1 MSAGVGARL
10 VLAVVMVAVLASP
23 LPQQAVAADPVAP
36 HAPQV
41 PVVEDPLAPYRGLGT
56 WVDIYDAHT
65 WDRPLASVRRMHRKG
80 VRTLY
85 VETANYRIDR
95 PVFRPRALG
104 ALLDAAKA
112 RGLRVIAW
120 YLPSYDNLRRDYRRS
135 MAAISFTSSQGN
147 TFDGFAMDIE
157 SDVVRDIQTR
167 NQRLRELTRRVR
179 EQVGADYTMAAI
191 VPEAGALYWLGFPYR
206 LVARQYD
213 IFLPMAYY
221 TFRTSGA
228 AGVRTWMARNIRA
241 IRRETGNPEIP
252 IHVIGGLSRDT
263 TLTELR
269 AFADTVESAGVT
281 GASVYKFEAT
291 TDRHWDVLARFAGP
305 EPLQ

>member
-1 MSAGVGARL
+1 MDARASTRL
-10 VLAVVMVAVLASP
+10 ALAVVMVALLAPPLRHPAIADDTP
-23 LPQQAVAADPVAP
+23 LPDTSPIPAVV
-36 HAPQV
+36 
-41 PVVEDPLAPYRGLGT
+41 DPLAPYRGLGT

-65 WDRPLASVRRMHRKG
+65 WDRPVASVRRMHARG

-112 RGLRVIAW
+112 RGIRVIAW

-135 MAAISFTSSQGN
+135 MAAISFVSSQGN
-147 TFDGFAMDIE
+147 SFDGFAMDIE
-157 SDVVRDIQTR
+157 SDVVRDIDIR
-167 NQRLRELTRRVR
+167 NRRLRALTRRVR

-206 LVARQYD
+206 LVARQYAV
-213 IFLPMAYY
+213 FLPMAYY

-228 AGVRTWMARNIRA
+228 AGVRTWMARNIRT
-241 IRRETGNPEIP
+241 IRRETGNPDVA

-263 TLTELR
+263 TMPELR
-269 AFADTVESAGVT
+269 ALTDTVRSAGVM

-291 TDRHWDVLARFAGP
+291 TDRHWDVLARLRQSP
-305 EPLQ
+305 DQ